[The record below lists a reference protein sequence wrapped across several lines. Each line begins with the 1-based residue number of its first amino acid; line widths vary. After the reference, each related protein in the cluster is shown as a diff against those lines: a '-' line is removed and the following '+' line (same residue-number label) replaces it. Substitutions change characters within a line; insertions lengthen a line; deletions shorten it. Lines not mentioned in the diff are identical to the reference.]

1 MSHKKVILTGDRPT
15 GPLHLGHY
23 IGSLKQRLEF
33 QGVHTQYIMIAD
45 GQALTDHFAT
55 PETIRFNVLQVALD
69 YLAIGIDPNL
79 STIFIQTLIPEIAE
93 LTLFYLNLVTLS
105 RLERNPTVKTEILQ
119 KKFGASIPAG
129 FLMYPV
135 HQAADITI
143 VKGELVP
150 VGADQLPM
158 VEQTNELVR
167 TFNRIYQTDI
177 LKEAEAYIPKIA
189 RLPGIDGVAK
199 MSKSLGNAIYLSDSA
214 DVIKQ
219 KVMKMYTDPLHLHV
233 GDPGRV
239 EGNTVFAYLDAF
251 DPDLHAVA
259 AFKEQYQQGGLGDV
273 VLKKRLIDVLNVFLE
288 PIREK
293 RKQFE
298 SDPDYVMGCLR
309 QGTDIVRTVA
319 QKTMRE
325 VRKAMKLDYF
335 K

>member
-33 QGVHTQYIMIAD
+33 QGVHMQYIMIAD

-93 LTLFYLNLVTLS
+93 LTLFYLNLVTVN
-105 RLERNPTVKTEILQ
+105 RLERNPTVKTEIVQ

-177 LKEAEAYIPKIA
+177 LKEAQAYIPKIA

-233 GDPGRV
+233 QDPGRV

-251 DPDLHAVA
+251 DPDINAVA
-259 AFKEQYQQGGLGDV
+259 ALKEQYQQGGLGDV

-319 QKTMRE
+319 QKTMHE
-325 VRKAMKLDYF
+325 VRKVMKLDYF
-335 K
+335 G